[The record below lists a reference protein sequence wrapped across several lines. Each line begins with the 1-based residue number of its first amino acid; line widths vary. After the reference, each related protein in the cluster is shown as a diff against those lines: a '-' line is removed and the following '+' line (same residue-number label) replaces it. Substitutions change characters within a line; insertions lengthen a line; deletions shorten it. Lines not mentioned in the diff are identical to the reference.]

1 MITNYDINMLYQAA
15 FGFRGLPFPFR
26 PVPQPVEQA
35 GEFSPGDPVAV
46 AKAEGYDL
54 QSETGTKQYTDGLPY
69 THSAIGAPLYMPTGF
84 NVSGSIVQL
93 PNEPIVTCSI
103 KKTIVETA
111 LAGNTRKGTVKE
123 IINTQDW
130 KIKIQGLCID
140 MSKQGYPED
149 EADSIQQLFSLNRSI
164 ELIHYVAN
172 NIFEIKNV
180 VITSLNWHTM
190 KGKPFSQA
198 YTMDLV
204 SDEDFMLTIE

>member
-15 FGFRGLPFPFR
+15 FGFRGLPFPFM
-26 PVPQPVEQA
+26 PVPQPVTKGQDFNTDNEI
-35 GEFSPGDPVAV
+35 GKHS
-46 AKAEGYDL
+46 
-54 QSETGTKQYTDGLPY
+54 STKQYTDGLPY

-123 IINTQDW
+123 IINTEDW

-149 EADSIQQLFSLNRSI
+149 EVDSIQQLFSLNRSI

-198 YTMDLV
+198 YTMELV
-204 SDEDFMLTIE
+204 SDEDFLLTIE